1 MRIILLGLPGAGKGT
16 QARFLIEKFRIPQ
29 ISTGDMLRAA
39 IKRGTPLG
47 IRANDYMERGELV
60 PDEVVIELVRERL
73 RAPDCAR
80 GFILDGFPRTIEQAQ
95 ALRDA
100 GIDID
105 FIIEIEV
112 GDGEILRRMSGR
124 RVHPASGRTYH
135 VEFNPPRVPGK
146 DDVTGEPLV
155 QRADDNE
162 KTVMQRIATYHDLT
176 KPLIAYYMKWRESG
190 DPGAPLYVNIYG
202 KGTVEHIR
210 DKLFAALAAKQTS
223 ASPATGAVPIS
234 KKP

>member
-1 MRIILLGLPGAGKGT
+1 
-16 QARFLIEKFRIPQ
+16 
-29 ISTGDMLRAA
+29 
-39 IKRGTPLG
+39 
-47 IRANDYMERGELV
+47 
-60 PDEVVIELVRERL
+60 
-73 RAPDCAR
+73 
-80 GFILDGFPRTIEQAQ
+80 
-95 ALRDA
+95 
-100 GIDID
+100 
-105 FIIEIEV
+105 
-112 GDGEILRRMSGR
+112 MSGR
-124 RVHPASGRTYH
+124 RAHLASGRTYH
-135 VEFNPPRVPGK
+135 VIYNPPKTEGVCDK
-146 DDVTGEPLV
+146 DGAALV

>member
-16 QARFLIEKFRIPQ
+16 QARFLIEKFQIPQ

-39 IKRGTPLG
+39 IKQGTPSG
-47 IRANDYMERGELV
+47 IKANDYMERGELV
-60 PDEVVIELVRERL
+60 PDDVVIELVKERL

-80 GFILDGFPRTIEQAQ
+80 GFIMDGFPRTIGQAE
-95 ALRDA
+95 ALREA

-105 FIIEIEV
+105 FIVEIEV
-112 GDGEILRRMSGR
+112 DDNEILRRMSGR

-135 VEFNPPRVPGK
+135 VEFNRPRVPGT

-162 KTVMQRIATYHDLT
+162 GTVMQRIATYYALT
-176 KPLIAYYMKWRESG
+176 KPLIAYYMKWRGSG
-190 DPGAPLYVNIYG
+190 DPRAPLFVNISG
-202 KGTVEHIR
+202 KGSVEHIR
-210 DKLFAALAAKQTS
+210 DKLFAALAAK
-223 ASPATGAVPIS
+223 PA
-234 KKP
+234 